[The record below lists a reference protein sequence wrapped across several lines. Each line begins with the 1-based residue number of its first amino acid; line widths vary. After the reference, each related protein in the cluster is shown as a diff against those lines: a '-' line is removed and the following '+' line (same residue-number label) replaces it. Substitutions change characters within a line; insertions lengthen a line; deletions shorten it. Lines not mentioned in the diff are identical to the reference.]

1 MTDTPFVSMEVK
13 QDGMVV
19 FVSLFG
25 PAQRVYEKFREDIP
39 KSWKK
44 LMKVKMKIKQT
55 IPKETLKR

>member
-1 MTDTPFVSMEVK
+1 MKDTLFVLMEVK
-13 QDGMVV
+13 QDVMVV
-19 FVSLFG
+19 SVSLFG
-25 PAQRVYEKFREDIP
+25 LAQRVYKKFRENIP